1 MEKIKN
7 YLNNN
12 QIVKRILNGIV
23 MGVGGAV
30 VSKVLLTIF
39 NILLA
44 RILTVEAYGAY
55 SLINNTVQTFTVF
68 AGAGIGVTLTRY
80 IALYREKDIK
90 QTGILLGTLMVI
102 NIIISLI
109 ISIFVFIFADKI
121 AVLLKS
127 EIEINNLLRITAGT
141 IFFTA
146 VVAILQGAL
155 QGFESYKNIATIQVI
170 ANFLNILL
178 GVILARY
185 FGIVGAIYSLLILQV
200 FMFIMMVNNLAKNI
214 KKNDIKLN
222 IIFNKEVKQA
232 ILQVTIPSFLATV
245 FVLPIMWITNFYFS
259 SNIGL
264 EEFAAFSVC
273 LQWFNIVNYI
283 PQQLG
288 QLKPIYTQLYDEK
301 KYSELKKYNNKIISI
316 TIIFS
321 ICCSLFLFII
331 RNFILKSYGDYY
343 TSCNETFIIM
353 LITTVIFAI
362 QSQYGSVFQAIGK
375 SWLCFTLNV
384 IWALSYLISFFV
396 LYKIGIVGYAYTYL
410 ISYSI
415 YAITSTIAFYIIMKK
430 GICYDKENDYK
441 NLCEHD

>member
-39 NILLA
+39 NVLLA

-127 EIEINNLLRITAGT
+127 EIEINNLLKITAGT

-214 KKNDIKLN
+214 KKSDIKLN

>member
-1 MEKIKN
+1 
-7 YLNNN
+7 
-12 QIVKRILNGIV
+12 

-30 VSKVLLTIF
+30 VSKFLLTLF

-44 RILTVEAYGAY
+44 RVLTVEAYGAY

-80 IALYREKDIK
+80 IALYREKNTK
-90 QTGILLGTLMVI
+90 NAGILLGTLMII
-102 NIIISLI
+102 NIFISLI
-109 ISIFVFIFADKI
+109 ISILVFIFADKI
-121 AVLLKS
+121 AILLKS

-155 QGFESYKNIATIQVI
+155 QGFESYKDIAIIQVV

-178 GVILARY
+178 GVILAKY
-185 FGIVGAIYSLLILQV
+185 FGIIGAIYSLLILQI
-200 FMFIMMVNNLAKNI
+200 FMLVLMINNLTKNI
-214 KKNDIKLN
+214 KKNKIKV
-222 IIFNKEVKQA
+222 IIRFNEEVKEA
-232 ILQVTIPSFLATV
+232 IVKVTIPSFLATV

-316 TIIFS
+316 TILFS
-321 ICCSLFLFII
+321 ICCSFFLFMI
-331 RNFILKSYGDYY
+331 RNLILKSYGDYY
-343 TSCNETFIIM
+343 ISCNETFIIM
-353 LITTVIFAI
+353 LITTIIFAI

-375 SWLCFTLNV
+375 SWLCFALNV
-384 IWALSYLISFFV
+384 IWAISYLISFFI
-396 LYKIGIVGYAYTYL
+396 LYRIGIVGYAYTYL
-410 ISYSI
+410 ISYTV
-415 YAITSTIAFYIIMKK
+415 YAIISTLAFYIIIRK
-430 GICYDKENDYK
+430 GIYYDKENNYK
-441 NLCEHD
+441 DICEYH

>member
-1 MEKIKN
+1 MKIKN

-430 GICYDKENDYK
+430 GICYDKENNYK

>member
-1 MEKIKN
+1 
-7 YLNNN
+7 
-12 QIVKRILNGIV
+12 

>member
-1 MEKIKN
+1 MKIKK

-30 VSKVLLTIF
+30 VSKFLLTLF

-44 RILTVEAYGAY
+44 RVLTVEAYGAY

-80 IALYREKDIK
+80 IALYREKNTK
-90 QTGILLGTLMVI
+90 NAGILLGTLMII
-102 NIIISLI
+102 NIFISLI
-109 ISIFVFIFADKI
+109 ISILVFIFADKI
-121 AVLLKS
+121 AILLKS

-155 QGFESYKNIATIQVI
+155 QGFESYKDIAIIQVV

-178 GVILARY
+178 GVILAKY
-185 FGIVGAIYSLLILQV
+185 FGIIGAIYSLLILQI
-200 FMFIMMVNNLAKNI
+200 FMLVLMINNLTKNI
-214 KKNDIKLN
+214 KKNKIKV
-222 IIFNKEVKQA
+222 IIRFNEEVKEA
-232 ILQVTIPSFLATV
+232 IVKVTIPSFLATV

-316 TIIFS
+316 TILFS
-321 ICCSLFLFII
+321 ICCSFFLFMI
-331 RNFILKSYGDYY
+331 RNLILKSYGDYY
-343 TSCNETFIIM
+343 ISCNETFIIM
-353 LITTVIFAI
+353 LITTIIFAI

-375 SWLCFTLNV
+375 SWLCFALNV
-384 IWALSYLISFFV
+384 IWAISYLISFFI
-396 LYKIGIVGYAYTYL
+396 LYRIGIVGYAYTYL
-410 ISYSI
+410 ISYTV
-415 YAITSTIAFYIIMKK
+415 YAIISTLAFYIIIRK
-430 GICYDKENDYK
+430 GIYYDKENNYK
-441 NLCEHD
+441 DICEYH